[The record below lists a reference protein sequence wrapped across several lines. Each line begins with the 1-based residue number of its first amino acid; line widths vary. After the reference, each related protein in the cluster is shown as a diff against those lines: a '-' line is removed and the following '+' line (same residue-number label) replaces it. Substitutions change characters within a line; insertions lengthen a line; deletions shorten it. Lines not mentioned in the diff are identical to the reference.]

1 MIHTFSH
8 RTPRLTG
15 NMNKELQSP
24 TCSLEILFVNI
35 RGEMAALTD
44 IENPV
49 PNASSRGKI
58 VYIFQTEGSILN
70 LCFVSL

>member
-8 RTPRLTG
+8 RTPRPTG
-15 NMNKELQSP
+15 KELQSP

-49 PNASSRGKI
+49 PNASKI
-58 VYIFQTEGSILN
+58 VYIFQTEGSVLN